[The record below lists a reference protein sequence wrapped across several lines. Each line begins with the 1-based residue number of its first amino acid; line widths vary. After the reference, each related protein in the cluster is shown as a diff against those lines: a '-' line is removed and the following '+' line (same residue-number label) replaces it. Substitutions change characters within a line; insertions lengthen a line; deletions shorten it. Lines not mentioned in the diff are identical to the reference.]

1 MVVNIRGIILL
12 EVKFYDWKKSRPKK
26 HYLLVHEIR
35 IFELIFAKKVSEF
48 EMGLKEIEKVTVYCL
63 AKESTDVSYK
73 VNRTSGEI
81 SVLVPYDFMNFL
93 TLELVEEKCKE
104 FCKLVRQYVIP
115 GLEENSTL
123 SSSIVKGYI
132 EESLEEIVKQNYE
145 GIFLVGKTPKKSPSR
160 KKVAILKGIHRVKG
174 FQLRCEVYDEKGL
187 RVLDKLLV
195 EEVGNERVYA
205 RFLGT
210 LKWESENLIVVQSK
224 SSSWKEEI
232 YL

>member
-1 MVVNIRGIILL
+1 ML
-12 EVKFYDWKKSRPKK
+12 EVKFYDWKKKRPKK

-35 IFELIFAKKVSEF
+35 IFELIFSKKVSKF
-48 EMGLKEIEKVTVYCL
+48 EMGLREIEKVTVFCL
-63 AKESTDVSYK
+63 ANENTDISYE
-73 VNRTSGEI
+73 VNRALGEI
-81 SVLVPYDFMNFL
+81 RIYVPYDFMDFL
-93 TLELVEEKCKE
+93 ALNSVEEKYKE

-115 GLEENSTL
+115 ELEENSIL
-123 SSSIVKGYI
+123 SPSIVKGYT

-187 RVLDKLLV
+187 KIRDQLLV
-195 EEVGNERVYA
+195 EEVGNEMVYA

>member
-1 MVVNIRGIILL
+1 ML
-12 EVKFYDWKKSRPKK
+12 EVKFYDWKKKRPKK

-63 AKESTDVSYK
+63 AKEHTDVSYK
-73 VNRTSGEI
+73 VNRASGEI
-81 SVLVPYDFMNFL
+81 SILVPYDFMNFL
-93 TLELVEEKCKE
+93 TLESVEEKYKE
-104 FCKLVRQYVIP
+104 FCKLVRQYVVP

-132 EESLEEIVKQNYE
+132 EETLEEIVKQNYE

-160 KKVAILKGIHRVKG
+160 KKIAILKGIHCVKG

-187 RVLDKLLV
+187 KIRDQLLV
-195 EEVGNERVYA
+195 EEVGNEMVYA